1 LSSNRLRPGCNG
13 HPYSSRLHCS
23 YSVRVQARRRSR
35 PVTSTNNLRLRR
47 WTDLRAAVVEGVRC
61 QFNIMSRSRFIS
73 RKYQPI
79 VFAFFMALLMSCLM
93 SFVVTTVNVGLVN
106 NLISIWLKAWGVAF
120 SVAFPI
126 IIIVA
131 PIVRKLS
138 EFVLEG
144 SDEDT

>member
-1 LSSNRLRPGCNG
+1 
-13 HPYSSRLHCS
+13 
-23 YSVRVQARRRSR
+23 
-35 PVTSTNNLRLRR
+35 
-47 WTDLRAAVVEGVRC
+47 
-61 QFNIMSRSRFIS
+61 
-73 RKYQPI
+73 
-79 VFAFFMALLMSCLM
+79 M

-120 SVAFPI
+120 SVAFPTI
-126 IIIVA
+126 IVVA